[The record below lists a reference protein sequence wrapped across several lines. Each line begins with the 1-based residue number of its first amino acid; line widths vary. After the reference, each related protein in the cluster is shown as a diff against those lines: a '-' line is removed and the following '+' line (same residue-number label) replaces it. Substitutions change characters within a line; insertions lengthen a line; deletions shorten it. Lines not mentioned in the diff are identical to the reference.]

1 MAKLIRDLIEIP
13 ERVHQSDFVLR
24 LSEGIER
31 PEETLHSYVVTD
43 QLRNAFQQALDLV
56 RRALES
62 RSSMGAYLH
71 GSFGSG
77 KSHFMAVLHL
87 LLQHNAEARSVK
99 ELAPVVAA
107 HGWTEGKRFL
117 LVPYHLMGAN
127 SLEQAVLGRY
137 VEYVRKVRPD
147 APLPAVFLAE
157 PIFENADA
165 LRERM
170 GDEAFFAPLNEGK
183 TGGGWGKFGAGTWDD
198 ASYAEA
204 KAAEP
209 GNPRRLELVSDLIT
223 HHFQAY
229 RSLAAGGG
237 EAYVPLDQG
246 LSVISQHAHALGYDG
261 LVLFLDELV
270 LWLASRVA
278 DLTFIAREGA
288 KVAKLVEAET
298 SDRPVPIVSFIA
310 RQRDLRELVG
320 DHLPGSEKLSFSDTL
335 KWSEGRF
342 ETISL
347 ADRNLPAIARVRLL
361 KPRDEDAKRAID
373 KAFEDTTQVRQEVLS
388 TLLGREGNPE
398 SFRDVY
404 PFSPALVQA
413 LVAISSMLQR
423 ERTALR
429 VMLQLLVEQR
439 DTLKLG
445 ELVPLGDLFDVI
457 AGGDEPFTE
466 EMRIQFGHARRL
478 YHQKLLPLL
487 EKTHGISRDEARK
500 LQADD
505 ARAAAFRGDDRIV
518 KSLLLAA
525 LTPEV
530 EALRGMTASRLAA
543 LNHGSIRTPIPGTES
558 RSILSRSRNWA
569 ANVGEIKIGEDPVNP
584 TIALQLSGVDTEAI
598 LEKVREDNA
607 GNRKATIRRLLYE
620 QLGLPV
626 GNDLFLVH
634 TFLWRGTPRKV
645 EVVFANIRELANDSL
660 RNRGEDWK
668 IIVDFPFDQ
677 EGFKSRDDLN
687 RLETFRDQARDQD
700 ADTATFCWVPAF
712 FTHETQRDLGTY
724 VKLDFLMTGERFA
737 EYASH
742 LSEVDR
748 ASARALLD
756 NQRSQLRQRL
766 ISCLEAAYGV
776 VANPQ
781 PGLVEAT
788 LELSERFQSLDSRFK
803 PQPPAAPNLKEALAG
818 VLDQIFSHRFPRHP
832 KFETQVRMVDL
843 RKVLGVAVNAARM
856 PQGRL
861 EVEKELR
868 PIVRQI
874 ANPLGLGEMHEAAFV
889 LGDTWKHRLTR
900 AAAAAANAGNAVT
913 VRRLR
918 EAIDEERMGLPKEVQ
933 DLVILVFAEQT
944 NRSFFRYNDAQKA
957 ELGSLEEDFELRE
970 QKLPSDETWNAARDR
985 VNRLFGDAPTGYVSA
1000 SSLSQM
1006 RAALKA
1012 HAAAWRVP
1020 LADLLDR
1027 LRTWM
1032 ETFGVDP
1039 GAAPRRRTARS
1050 ALALAEDLNEAEP
1063 ERLLDVLL
1071 AAESGPDAIPD
1082 ATLGNAGVKAQAVA
1096 RALDPEKLMLLSAL
1110 RSIEDHRRPRAEAIL
1125 AGLRDALGR
1134 DELAV
1139 PLEDAVRK
1147 ASTEAARLLAE
1158 PVPKPPS
1165 PEPQKPEPPK
1175 PGWKVVEKQ
1184 SREVADP
1191 RQAEELFERLR
1202 GSLDGPGKTG
1212 ARRLRVDWTLE
1223 EKEEA

>member
-31 PEETLHSYVVTD
+31 PEETLRSYVVTD

-99 ELAPVVAA
+99 ELAPVVAK
-107 HGWTEGKRFL
+107 HGWTEGKKFL

-137 VEYVRKVRPD
+137 VEYVRTIRPD

-157 PIFENADA
+157 PIFENADG
-165 LRERM
+165 LRAQM
-170 GDEAFFAPLNEGK
+170 GDERFFAPLNAGK
-183 TGGGWGKFGAGTWDD
+183 TVGGWGTFGAGAWDD
-198 ASYAEA
+198 ATYAEA

-209 GNPRRLELVSDLIT
+209 GNARRLELVSDLIT
-223 HHFQAY
+223 HHFTAY
-229 RSLAAGGG
+229 RNLAASGG

-246 LSVISQHAHALGYDG
+246 LSVISKHAHALGYDG

-278 DLTFIAREGA
+278 DLSFIAREGA

-298 SDRPVPIVSFIA
+298 SDRPVPIVSIIA

-320 DHLPGSEKLSFSDTL
+320 DHLPGAEKLSFSDTL

-347 ADRNLPAIARVRLL
+347 DDRNLPHIARVRLL
-361 KPRDEDAKRAID
+361 KPKNDEARREIQQ
-373 KAFEDTTQVRQEVLS
+373 AFDETSKVRQEVLS
-388 TLLGREGNPE
+388 ALLGREGNPE

-413 LVAISSMLQR
+413 LVAISSVLQR

-439 DTLKLG
+439 DTLRLG
-445 ELVPLGDLFDVI
+445 ELVPLGDLYDVI
-457 AGGDEPFTE
+457 AEGDEPFTE
-466 EMRIQFGHARRL
+466 EMRIQFDRARRL
-478 YHQKLLPLL
+478 YLQKLLPLL
-487 EKTHGISRDEARK
+487 ERTNGITRDEARN
-500 LQADD
+500 LPDD
-505 ARAAAFRGDDRIV
+505 PRAAAFRGDGRIV

-530 EALRGMTASRLAA
+530 ETLRGMTAGRLAA
-543 LNHGSIRTPIPGTES
+543 LNHGSIRVPIPGTES
-558 RSILSRSRNWA
+558 RSILSRVRNWA
-569 ANVGEIKIGEDPVNP
+569 SNVGEIKIGDDPVNP
-584 TIALQLSGVDTEAI
+584 TIALQLSGVDTETI
-598 LEKVREDNA
+598 LEKVREDNS

-620 QLGLPV
+620 QLGLPA

-634 TFLWRGTPRKV
+634 TFLWRGTQRKV
-645 EVVFANIRELANDSL
+645 EVVFANVRELANDSL

-668 IIVDFPFDQ
+668 IVVDFPFDEERYTARHDLDRLDNFRYQ
-677 EGFKSRDDLN
+677 DRDS
-687 RLETFRDQARDQD
+687 ARDQSRD
-700 ADTATFCWVPAF
+700 QEPDTATFCWVPAF
-712 FTHETQRDLGTY
+712 FTHETQKDLGTF
-724 VKLDFLMTGERFA
+724 VKLDFLLTGERFA
-737 EYASH
+737 GFASH

-748 ASARALLD
+748 ASARALMD
-756 NQRSQLRQRL
+756 NQRSQLKQRL

-776 VANPQ
+776 IANPQ
-781 PGLVEAT
+781 AGLVEPG
-788 LELSERFQSLDSRFK
+788 LELSERFQSLDSRFR
-803 PQPPAAPNLKEALAG
+803 PQPPAAANLREAFAG
-818 VLDQIFSHRFPRHP
+818 ILDQIFGHRFPRHP
-832 KFETQVRMVDL
+832 KFEAPVRTADL
-843 RKVLGVAVNAARM
+843 RKVLAVAVAAART
-856 PQGRL
+856 PQSRVD
-861 EVEKELR
+861 VEKELR
-868 PIVRQI
+868 QTVRQI

-889 LGDTWKHRLTR
+889 LHDTWKHNLTR
-900 AAAAAANAGNAVT
+900 AAAKAANAGDAVT
-913 VRRLR
+913 VRWLR
-918 EAIDEERMGLPKEVQ
+918 EAIDEDRGGLPREIQ
-933 DLVILVFAEQT
+933 DLLILTFAEQT
-944 NRSFFRYNDAQKA
+944 NRSFFLYNTAQKA
-957 ELGSLEEDFELRE
+957 DVGSLEDGFELRE
-970 QKLPSDETWNAARDR
+970 QKLPSDQTWNAARER
-985 VNRLFGDAPTGYVSA
+985 VGRLFGEAPAGYVTA
-1000 SSLSQM
+1000 SSLSLL
-1006 RAALKA
+1006 RETLKKQ
-1012 HAAAWRVP
+1012 AAAWRGPASELV
-1020 LADLLDR
+1020 DR

-1032 ETFGVDP
+1032 EAFGVDA
-1039 GAAPRRRTARS
+1039 GAAPRRKTARS
-1050 ALALAEDLNEAEP
+1050 VLALAEDLHEAEP
-1063 ERLLDVLL
+1063 DGLLDVLL
-1071 AAESGPDAIPD
+1071 AAESGPDRIPD
-1082 ATLGNAGVKAQAVA
+1082 EVLGNAGTRAQAIVN
-1096 RALDPEKLMLLSAL
+1096 ALQADRLELLSAL
-1110 RSIEDHRRPRAEAIL
+1110 RRIEDHRQPRAEAIL
-1125 AGLRDALGR
+1125 SGLREALER

-1147 ASTEAARLLAE
+1147 ASSEAARLLADTGPQPE
-1158 PVPKPPS
+1158 PTPRPKPR
-1165 PEPQKPEPPK
+1165 

-1191 RQAEELFERLR
+1191 AAAAELFERLR
-1202 GSLDGPGKTG
+1202 GSLGQTGK
-1212 ARRLRVDWTLE
+1212 RRLRVDWTLE
-1223 EKEEA
+1223 ESEE